1 MPILLRLLKFEAPQT
16 IEFNIG
22 AKISFPLPTYTRNN
36 ESQLVYSLSAISQLL
51 RIEDGNIVIEG
62 GTSSDRGTYEVTVV
76 ATEPVTGI
84 NNKEAKFEL
93 KVIAKLILDRV
104 PECFKEDIIVQVGE
118 VREIEV
124 PIATNSKNIEYSLAT
139 LNCSQD

>member
-1 MPILLRLLKFEAPQT
+1 M
-16 IEFNIG
+16 
-22 AKISFPLPTYTRNN
+22 
-36 ESQLVYSLSAISQLL
+36 
-51 RIEDGNIVIEG
+51 IEG

-84 NNKEAKFEL
+84 NNKEVKFEL

-104 PECFKEDIIVQVGE
+104 PECFKEDIIVQIGE

-124 PIATNSKNIEYSLAT
+124 PNATNSKNIEYSLTT